1 MIFEG
6 SVGAQVIKAMFA
18 IALIGGFIYCM
29 KFHKK
34 KKD

>member
-6 SVGAQVIKAMFA
+6 SVGAQVIKAVLA
-18 IALIGGFIYCM
+18 VALIGGFIYFI
-29 KFHKK
+29 KFRKK

>member
-6 SVGAQVIKAMFA
+6 PVGAQIIKAIFA

-29 KFHKK
+29 KFRKK